1 MFRSALLAAVFL
13 ACSSIT
19 VLAQAQNPVPER
31 RIAISR
37 NVDFPGADLRSLFD
51 TSMRACERACLS
63 DDRCT
68 AFTFNE
74 RSNSCFPKSAVEGR
88 SAYDGALSAVVFV
101 TDSTVLRNA
110 ITHRAELGFLTDRD
124 IAEATEFAG
133 GLAYRHY
140 VNEWGLE
147 ALLDSAQAAQG
158 QRNHLTAMRFTGS
171 ALTLTDASDLWVSYG
186 EQAFQIKT
194 NNGSERRNYQNRAL
208 LAAINGYLRA
218 SSVQVKANALDLM
231 ARALEAKGRGRDMI
245 PALRLSQ
252 DLAPRRDTE
261 IALDKAV
268 AKYGFRVIE
277 TTVDN
282 NAAEPRICTQFSE
295 ALAPAGVDYSPFVKV
310 ADQGL
315 SVSAEG
321 RQLCVEGLRHGQRY
335 SLTLRQGLPAQSGE
349 ALIRDVQLTQYVA
362 DRDPVVRFP
371 GRAYMLP
378 KTGQAALPIVTV
390 NLDAVDLILR
400 RVSDRNLL
408 RAMQD
413 GYFGRPLS
421 AWDQSNFSDQIAE
434 EVWTGTGEV
443 QLDLNQEVTTRLP
456 MDDAIAGLPAGIYA
470 LLASIPGADPYD
482 FPAATQWF
490 VISDLGLATMSGADG
505 LHVFVRALS
514 DADPLAGVKVSL
526 LSRANRVLAKTETNP
541 AGYAIFEAAL
551 TQGLDG
557 AAPALVMVEQGD
569 DMAFLSLTDPEF
581 DLSDRGVEGRAPAGP
596 IDVFATTD
604 RGAYRA
610 GEVIHVTA
618 LARDAKAEA
627 INDLPLTAV
636 LRRPD
641 GVEYSRQTATP
652 VAGGSVFQLPLG
664 GNVPRGTW
672 SLAVLADPEAPPL
685 ATQSVLVEDFLP
697 ERIDFDLTLPDMPI
711 RLGDAP
717 TLGVEARYLFG
728 APAGDLPVEGEV
740 TLRAKRELP
749 AFPGY
754 QFGRHDAPFAAR
766 TAYFDNGRTD
776 DQGLARIAAALPQ
789 VAAPGVPI
797 EATFTARIREGSGR
811 PVERQ
816 IRQILAPNT
825 PILGIKPGFD
835 GVVGEGAEAAFN
847 LLALDA
853 AAQPLPTRIKWQLSR
868 VETRYQWYQLY
879 GSWNWEPV
887 TTRSRVD
894 SGEAEMVNGRLSLS
908 VPVDWGQY
916 ELRIEQADGVA
927 VASSTFYAGWY
938 AAADASSTPDMLEV
952 SLNQPNYTAGDTATL
967 RVVPRVPG
975 KALVTVMSN
984 RLIDMKPVDLVAGE
998 NLIELP
1004 VTDEWGAGAYVSATL
1019 IQPMDAPAGRN
1030 PTRALGLA
1038 YAQVDPGAHQL
1049 QTAFEVAPE
1058 AAPRGPLQVA
1068 LRVEGVQPG
1077 DTAYAT
1083 IAAVD
1088 VGILNLTGFE
1098 APDPSGHYFGQRK
1111 LGMGLRDVYGRLID
1125 GMNGA
1130 MGQVRTGGD
1139 AAKQLQMQAPPP
1151 TEELVSYFTG
1161 PITVGAD
1168 GLARA
1173 TFDLPS
1179 FNGTVRLMA
1188 VVWSDTG
1195 IGQAEAE
1202 VLVRDP
1208 VVVTASLPRFMAP
1221 GDTSRMLLEITH
1233 ATGPSGRMGLD
1244 VSAEGVTLGAVPS
1257 GVDLANLGAQ
1267 RLSVPVTAG
1276 TSGIADIRVALTTP
1290 DGRQLVKTLTLPVQI
1305 NDPEV
1310 MQTYRLSLE
1319 NGAEFSLNSDVFT
1332 DFLPGTGSA
1341 TLALGPLA
1349 RFDTA
1354 GLLQALD
1361 RYPYG
1366 CTEQVTSRALP
1377 LLYLDQ
1383 VAQAMGLG
1391 TRDQTAE
1398 RITQSIDA
1406 VLANQASNG
1415 GFGLW
1420 RAGSGDLWLDA
1431 YVSDFLSRAKARG
1444 FDVPQRPF
1452 ASAMDNLRNQVNYAS
1467 DFDQGGEDLAYA
1479 LMVLAR
1485 EGAAAIGD
1493 LRYYADVKG
1502 ADFATPLATAQL
1514 AAALAMY
1521 GEQTRADRLFALA
1534 ARQMA
1539 TKAAQGE
1546 MLEWRAD
1553 YGTHRRDAAA
1563 VLALAAESGST
1574 AVDTAT
1580 MARFVMQGSAGRS
1593 TQEAVWTLLAAN
1605 ALIDR
1610 ADEAGFLL
1618 DGAPMDG
1625 PLVQVL
1631 RDGDTGRVLT
1641 NGSAQEAQ
1649 VTLTTFGVP
1658 QAAQA
1663 QGGAGYAINRAYYA
1677 LDGQPAALDQVPVG
1691 TRLVA
1696 VLEVQPFESSEA
1708 RLMVNDPLPAG
1719 FEIDNPN
1726 LLRGGDIAAL
1736 DWIAPVTDTQN
1747 TEFRQ
1752 ERFLAAV
1759 DWYSAE
1765 PFRLAYI
1772 LRATTPGDYRHPAA
1786 SVEDMYRP
1794 DRRAWSAS
1802 SRASVVE

>member
-1 MFRSALLAAVFL
+1 M
-13 ACSSIT
+13 
-19 VLAQAQNPVPER
+19 
-31 RIAISR
+31 
-37 NVDFPGADLRSLFD
+37 FD
-51 TSMRACERACLS
+51 TSFQACARACLS
-63 DDRCT
+63 DDRCN
-68 AFTFNE
+68 AFTFNG
-74 RSNSCFPKSAVEGR
+74 RSNSCFPKSDAQDR
-88 SAYDGALSAVVFV
+88 SPYEGALSAIVIN
-101 TDSTVLRNA
+101 TPADVLVQAAER
-110 ITHRAELGFLTDRD
+110 RAELGFLSDRD
-124 IAEATEFAG
+124 IVSARDFAV
-133 GLAYRHY
+133 GLANRHY
-140 VNEWGLE
+140 VNDWDLD
-147 ALLDSAQAAQG
+147 ALLNAAGTAQG
-158 QRNHLTAMRFTGS
+158 QGNLVNAMRFTGS
-171 ALTLTDASDLWVSYG
+171 ALTFTDAADQWVSYG
-186 EQAFQIKT
+186 DLALAIKT
-194 NNGSERRNYQNRAL
+194 NDGSKRRDYQNRAL
-208 LAAINGYLRA
+208 WAAINGYLRG
-218 SSVQVKANALDLM
+218 SSAQVRANALELM
-231 ARALEAKGRGRDMI
+231 SRAFEIRGRGRDMI

-252 DLAPRRDTE
+252 SLAPRTDVQE
-261 IALDKAV
+261 ALERAIE
-268 AKYGFRVIE
+268 KYGFRVVE
-277 TTVDN
+277 TNVDN
-282 NAAEPRICTQFSE
+282 NAAQPRICAQFNE
-295 ALAPAGVDYSPFVKV
+295 ALAPAGVDYTPFVKLTEP
-310 ADQGL
+310 GL

-321 RQLCVEGLRHGQRY
+321 RQLCVEGLKHGQRY
-335 SLTLRQGLPAQSGE
+335 SFTLRQGLPAQSGE
-349 ALIRDVQLTQYVA
+349 TLIRDMQLTQYVG

-371 GRAYMLP
+371 GRAYVLP

-390 NLDAVDLILR
+390 NLETVDLTLR

-421 AWDQSNFSDQIAE
+421 AWDQANFGDTIAE
-434 EVWTGTGEV
+434 ELWSGTGAV
-443 QLDLNQEVTTRLP
+443 QMDLNQEVTTRLP
-456 MDDAIAGLPAGIYA
+456 MDDAIKGLPAGIYA
-470 LLASIPGADPYD
+470 LQASVPGADPYD
-482 FPAATQWF
+482 LPAATQWF
-490 VISDLGLATMSGADG
+490 VISNLGLATMSGADG

-514 DADPLAGVKVSL
+514 NAEPASQVKVSL
-526 LSRANRVLAKTETNP
+526 LSRANRVLAETETNS
-541 AGYAIFEAAL
+541 AGYAMFETAL
-551 TQGLDG
+551 TQGRKG

-569 DMAFLSLTDPEF
+569 DTAFLSLTDPEF
-581 DLSDRGVEGRAPAGP
+581 DLSDRGVEGRPPAGP
-596 IDVFATTD
+596 IDVFASTD

-627 INDLPLTAV
+627 IPDVPLTV
-636 LRRPD
+636 ILRRPD
-641 GVEYSRQTATP
+641 GVEYSRQTAAP
-652 VAGGSVFQLPLG
+652 VAGGGVFHLPLG

-672 SLAVLADPEAPPL
+672 SLAVLADPDAPPL

-697 ERIDFDLTLPDMPI
+697 ERIDFDLTLPDTPI
-711 RLGDAP
+711 RLGDVP
-717 TLGVEARYLFG
+717 MLGVAARYLFG
-728 APAGDLPVEGEV
+728 APAGDLPIEGEV

-749 AFPGY
+749 DFPGF
-754 QFGRHDAPFAAR
+754 QFGRHDTPFAAR
-766 TAYFDNGRTD
+766 TEYFAGDRTD
-776 DQGLARIAAALPQ
+776 AEGNARIAAALPQ
-789 VAAPGVPI
+789 VSPFGVPL
-797 EATFTARIREGSGR
+797 EATFTARVREGSGR
-811 PVERQ
+811 PVERR
-816 IRQILAPNT
+816 IRQILSPNAPM
-825 PILGIKPGFD
+825 IGIKPGFD
-835 GVVGEGAEAAFN
+835 GVVGEGAEARFD

-853 AAQPLPTRIKWQLSR
+853 TAQPMPTQIKWQLSR
-868 VETRYQWYQLY
+868 IETRYQWYQLY

-887 TTRSRVD
+887 TTRTRID
-894 SGEAEMVNGRLSLS
+894 SGTADMTQGRLKLSL
-908 VPVDWGQY
+908 PVDWGQY
-916 ELRIEQADGVA
+916 ELRVEQADGGMA
-927 VASSTFYAGWY
+927 VATSTFYAGWY

-952 SLNQPNYTAGDTATL
+952 SLNQPNYAPGDTATL
-967 RVVPRVPG
+967 RVVPRSPG

-984 RLIDMKPVDLVAGE
+984 RLIDMMPVDLVAGE
-998 NLIELP
+998 NLIDLP
-1004 VTDEWGAGAYVSATL
+1004 VTDEWGAGAYVTATL
-1019 IQPMDAPAGRN
+1019 IQPMDVPAGRN

-1038 YAQVDPGAHQL
+1038 YAPVDPGARQL
-1049 QTAFEVAPE
+1049 TASFEVAPE
-1058 AAPRGPLQVA
+1058 AAPREPLTVA
-1068 LRVEGVQPG
+1068 LRVDGVQPG

-1088 VGILNLTGFE
+1088 LGILNLTGFD

-1130 MGQVRTGGD
+1130 MGQVRSGGD
-1139 AAKQLQMQAPPP
+1139 AAKQMQMQAPPP
-1151 TEELVSYFTG
+1151 TEDLVAYFTG
-1161 PITVGAD
+1161 PIEVDAD
-1168 GLARA
+1168 GLAQA

-1188 VVWSDTG
+1188 IAWSEKG
-1195 IGQAEAE
+1195 VGQAEAD

-1221 GDTSRMLLEITH
+1221 GDTARMLLEITH
-1233 ATGPSGRMGLD
+1233 ATGPSGRIGLD
-1244 VSAEGVTLGAVPS
+1244 VTAEGVALGAVPS
-1257 GVDLANLGAQ
+1257 GLDLAELGSA
-1267 RLSVPVTAG
+1267 RVSVPVTAG
-1276 TSGIADIRVALTTP
+1276 ATGLANISVALTTP
-1290 DGRQLVKTLTLPVQI
+1290 DGKQLVKTLTLPVQV

-1310 MQTYRLSLE
+1310 MQTYRLTLA
-1319 NGAEFSLNSDVFT
+1319 NKDDFSLNSDVFA
-1332 DFLPGTGSA
+1332 DFLHGTGSA
-1341 TLALGPLA
+1341 TLTLGPLA

-1391 TRDQTAE
+1391 TRDETAT
-1398 RITQSIDA
+1398 RISQSIDA

-1431 YVSDFLSRAKARG
+1431 YVSDFLSRAKTRG
-1444 FDVPQRPF
+1444 FDVPQRAF
-1452 ASAMDNLRNQVNYAS
+1452 ASAMDNLRNQVNYAA
-1467 DFDQGGEDLAYA
+1467 DFDKGGEDLAYA

-1534 ARQMA
+1534 ARQMG
-1539 TKAAQGE
+1539 TKVARGE
-1546 MLEWRAD
+1546 SLEWRSD
-1553 YGTHRRDAAA
+1553 YGTHRRDAAG

-1574 AVDTAT
+1574 AIDTAT

-1610 ADEAGFLL
+1610 AGQAGFLL

-1631 RDGDTGRVLT
+1631 RDGQAGHVLT
-1641 NGSAQEAQ
+1641 NGSGKDAQ

-1658 QAAQA
+1658 EVAQA
-1663 QGGAGYAINRAYYA
+1663 QGGTGYAINRAYYT
-1677 LDGQPAALDQVPVG
+1677 LEGQPAALDQVPVG

-1708 RLMVNDPLPAG
+1708 RLMINDPLPAG

-1736 DWIAPVTDTQN
+1736 DWISPVSETQN

-1759 DWYSAE
+1759 DWYSTD

-1772 LRATTPGDYRHPAA
+1772 LRATTPGEYHHPAA